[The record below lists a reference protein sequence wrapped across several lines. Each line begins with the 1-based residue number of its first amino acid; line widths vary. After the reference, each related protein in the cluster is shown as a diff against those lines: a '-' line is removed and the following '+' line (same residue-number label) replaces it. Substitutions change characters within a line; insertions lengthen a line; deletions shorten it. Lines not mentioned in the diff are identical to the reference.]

1 MEEGIDIGI
10 IKGSID
16 QIPIEKAE
24 KILFQMKNCVCKIH
38 GNKIGTGF
46 FCKILFEKK
55 INSSINDKLS
65 NIKW

>member
-24 KILFQMKNCVCKIH
+24 KNIISN
-38 GNKIGTGF
+38 
-46 FCKILFEKK
+46 E
-55 INSSINDKLS
+55 KLS
-65 NIKW
+65 L

>member
-24 KILFQMKNCVCKIH
+24 KILFQMKNCVCKINR
-38 GNKIGTGF
+38 NKIGTG
-46 FCKILFEKK
+46 
-55 INSSINDKLS
+55 
-65 NIKW
+65 